1 MAEEQKGKL
10 GQVRSSALKE
20 TTKESLQLSGARSW

>member
-20 TTKESLQLSGARSW
+20 TTKESLQLSGA